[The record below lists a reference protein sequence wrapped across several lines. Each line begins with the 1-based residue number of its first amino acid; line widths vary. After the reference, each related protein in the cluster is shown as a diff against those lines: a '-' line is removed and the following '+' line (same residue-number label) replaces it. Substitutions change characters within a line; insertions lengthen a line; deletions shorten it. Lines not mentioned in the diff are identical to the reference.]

1 MGAASLNSK
10 HDRFKDFTGN
20 YNHKK
25 TVLRV
30 PLFTSQKF
38 ME

>member
-20 YNHKK
+20 NNKKK
-25 TVLRV
+25 TVLQV
-30 PLFTSQKF
+30 LSFTSQKS